1 MRIRLLFALTA
12 MACTISAQGAEKV
25 QYIFGN
31 EPDPK
36 WRDCL
41 QQINNRGLLRTYHL
55 KYDYPFCTRT
65 SSTNENFSKASS
77 ASSTEQ
83 STASVDPGI
92 TTGNWESQTE
102 YTSSKG
108 KCGLFWSQNSSW
120 WKRQVFV
127 AENYPELRRDVA
139 RGDGEYLDALQ
150 HLSLCQGV
158 SQRAFSS
165 ALKAAYRE
173 LYQSDDLQTFSQQVD
188 AVIRS
193 HPSLATGCRQL
204 ST

>member
-1 MRIRLLFALTA
+1 MRTRLIFVLTV
-12 MACTISAQGAEKV
+12 MACAASAQGAEKL
-25 QYIFGN
+25 QDIWGN
-31 EPDPK
+31 DLPPK
-36 WRDCL
+36 ARACL
-41 QQINNRGLLRTYHL
+41 QQVNNRALLRTYHL
-55 KYDYPFCTRT
+55 KYQYPFSTRT
-65 SSTNENFSKASS
+65 SSTHENFSKASS
-77 ASSTEQ
+77 ASSTED
-83 STASVDPGI
+83 STRSVDPGI
-92 TTGNWESQTE
+92 VTGALESYTE
-102 YTSSKG
+102 FSSSKG
-108 KCGLFWSQNSSW
+108 KCGQYFSQNRSW

-158 SQRAFSS
+158 SQRDFSS

-173 LYQSDDLQTFSQQVD
+173 LYQSDDLESFSQQVD

-193 HPSLATGCRQL
+193 HPTLAPGCGQL